1 MTTLNRFLI
10 FDWGYVFGFGPN
22 KNEMKYHPSERI
34 NIAEQSLYV
43 LPSISKRSN
52 LLNTSNP
59 IENQDTKTFYSIAS
73 LHDSLQ
79 NIFSFTKNMFS
90 SKMKKVHFDLVES
103 TGDGDEVRPS
113 FKTKEE
119 EDQKG
124 VCNTTLFLD
133 SNVLIVQRE
142 EAYKGV
148 VSWENKSQHH
158 LIEQVVVTVER
169 QSTLVGERASHG
181 ADPNYS
187 LESTETATMYEQT
200 IYQEEQKKDQKKDQK
215 KKKNDSRKSSS
226 SVVDFDLVIPPLTP
240 SFDTDLFQIEYILR
254 CKFHYGGTY
263 VGSMTSDI
271 EIPICLVSQVIGD
284 QRQPILLNLEDIEE
298 IEETEELEGQRQPI
312 SLNLE
317 EIEEIEEIKEIQ
329 KIQKIQK
336 IQELEGQGQN
346 EEVVEEMF
354 EAEEEALPLTP
365 EQEYSEAVTFV
376 AHCRSTHNLL
386 KTKKTKNKNTND
398 NEELQL
404 VTELLVDLWALRT
417 FVTVGGSWRSY
428 ERKKASQRRSE
439 RHKRKNSHSKR
450 KKVKK
455 ERRTDQQSRSNLM
468 SCSEEV
474 ENIVTRLPL
483 DVLNKWKNMDDTNR
497 MDAQREYVRY
507 ANELMERMKRLM

>member
-133 SNVLIVQRE
+133 SNVLIIQRE

-298 IEETEELEGQRQPI
+298 IEEKK
-312 SLNLE
+312 
-317 EIEEIEEIKEIQ
+317 EIKD
-329 KIQKIQK
+329 IQK

-417 FVTVGGSWRSY
+417 FVTVGGSWCSY